1 MKPEQI
7 KTLFD
12 YHYASYDRIRD
23 CAASL
28 SPNQFV
34 AESSYSVGSVRNQ
47 LAHCL
52 MVDIRW
58 LARLN
63 RQPPPE
69 MEYADFPDQATLWR
83 EWELVRDQVMAYVDQ
98 LTPATIDEVVDLHFP
113 DRGGSRRSRRWQ
125 ILLHMVNHGTD
136 HRAQI
141 LALLHGCGVATFE
154 QDLMLHLWAITPLG
168 PPDKSGGGN
177 SGQAEWAD

>member
-1 MKPEQI
+1 MNLKQVR
-7 KTLFD
+7 TLFD
-12 YHYASYDRIRD
+12 YHYASFDRIRS
-23 CAASL
+23 CAAAL
-28 SPNQFV
+28 SHEQFV
-34 AESSYSVGSVRNQ
+34 AGSSYSVGSVRNQ

-83 EWELVRDQVMAYVDQ
+83 EWEDVQEQVMAYVNRLNAED
-98 LTPATIDEVVDLHFP
+98 LDEVVDLDFP
-113 DRGGSRRSRRWQ
+113 ERGGLRRSRRWQ
-125 ILLHMVNHGTD
+125 ILFHMVNHGTD

-141 LALLHGCGVATFE
+141 LALLAGFGATTFE
-154 QDLMLHLWAITPLG
+154 QDLMLHLWSTEG
-168 PPDKSGGGN
+168 
-177 SGQAEWAD
+177 

>member
-1 MKPEQI
+1 MNPQQVR
-7 KTLFD
+7 TLFD
-12 YHYASYDRIRD
+12 YHYASFDRIRS
-23 CAASL
+23 CAAAL
-28 SPNQFV
+28 SQEQFV
-34 AESSYSVGSVRNQ
+34 AGSSYSVGSVRNQ

-63 RQPPPE
+63 RRPPE

-83 EWELVRDQVMAYVDQ
+83 EWEKVRDQVVAYVNR
-98 LTPATIDEVVDLHFP
+98 LSVEELDEVVDLDFP
-113 DRGGSRRSRRWQ
+113 ERGGLRRSHRWQ

-141 LALLHGCGVATFE
+141 LALLASFGAATFE
-154 QDLMLHLWAITPLG
+154 QDLILHLW
-168 PPDKSGGGN
+168 S
-177 SGQAEWAD
+177 AEG

>member
-1 MKPEQI
+1 MNPQHI
-7 KTLFD
+7 RTLFD
-12 YHYASYDRIRD
+12 YHYASFDRIRN
-23 CAASL
+23 CAAAL
-28 SPNQFV
+28 SQDQFV
-34 AESSYSVGSVRNQ
+34 AGSSYSVGSVRNQ

-83 EWELVRDQVMAYVDQ
+83 EWEEVQDQVMAYVRR
-98 LTPATIDEVVDLHFP
+98 LSPEELNEVVDLQFP
-113 DRGGSRRSRRWQ
+113 DRGGLRRSRRWQ
-125 ILLHMVNHGTD
+125 ILVHMVNHGTD

-141 LALLHGCGVATFE
+141 LALLAGFGAATFE
-154 QDLMLHLWAITPLG
+154 QDLILHLW
-168 PPDKSGGGN
+168 S
-177 SGQAEWAD
+177 AEG